1 MDVTFLRPQ
10 KTANIMSIKGISGS
24 KSSIE
29 KRNNANKKA
38 GSHNLLSFD
47 NGIVLANTMN
57 MKRYLPVLVLLLLT
71 ALNSQIFAQG
81 DVIDQVKET
90 IKAGSAKELS
100 KYLNQTVDVT
110 LDGGVQS
117 YSKAQAEFVFR
128 DFFKQHPPSEFSI
141 IHQGSS
147 KGGQP
152 FAIGQFK
159 SGGETYRVFMK
170 IKAINSQQLVHEISF
185 AKE

>member
-1 MDVTFLRPQ
+1 MDMYFRRTQ
-10 KTANIMSIKGISGS
+10 KTANITSLKGISGKES
-24 KSSIE
+24 PCQPKVKQAESLI
-29 KRNNANKKA
+29 
-38 GSHNLLSFD
+38 LLSFD
-47 NGIVLANTMN
+47 NGIVFANLSTMK
-57 MKRYLPVLVLLLLT
+57 MKRYLPALVLVFLT
-71 ALNSQIFAQG
+71 SVSFQTFAQG

-110 LDGGVQS
+110 LEGTVQS

-159 SGGETYRVFMK
+159 SGSETYRVFMK

>member
-1 MDVTFLRPQ
+1 
-10 KTANIMSIKGISGS
+10 
-24 KSSIE
+24 
-29 KRNNANKKA
+29 
-38 GSHNLLSFD
+38 
-47 NGIVLANTMN
+47 MN
-57 MKRYLPVLVLLLLT
+57 MKKFIPIVVLITISFQGALT
-71 ALNSQIFAQG
+71 YAQA

-90 IKAGSAKELS
+90 IKAGSAKELA

-110 LDGGVQS
+110 LDGNAPQS

-128 DFFKQHPPSEFSI
+128 DFFRQHPPSEFTI

-159 SGGETYRVFMK
+159 SAGQTFRVFMK
-170 IKAINSQQLVHEISF
+170 IKSINNQQLIHEISF
-185 AKE
+185 ARE

>member
-1 MDVTFLRPQ
+1 MEQ
-10 KTANIMSIKGISGS
+10 KSGS
-24 KSSIE
+24 HI
-29 KRNNANKKA
+29 
-38 GSHNLLSFD
+38 LLSFEQWHSFSEL
-47 NGIVLANTMN
+47 IPMK
-57 MKRYLPVLVLLLLT
+57 MKRFLPVLVFLLITFQSILT
-71 ALNSQIFAQG
+71 FAQG
-81 DVIDQVKET
+81 DVIDHVKET

-110 LDGGVQS
+110 LDGNVQS